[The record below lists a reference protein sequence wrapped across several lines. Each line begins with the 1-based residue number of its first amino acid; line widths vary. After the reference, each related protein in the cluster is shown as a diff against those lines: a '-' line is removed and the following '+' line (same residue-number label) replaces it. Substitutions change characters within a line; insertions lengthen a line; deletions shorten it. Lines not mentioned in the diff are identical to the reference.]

1 MMNHTSEK
9 SKRESW
15 RRGTTCDGEGQVDVQ
30 SEELSLLRRII
41 YH

>member
-15 RRGTTCDGEGQVDVQ
+15 RRVTVYDGEGQVDVQ
-30 SEELSLLRRII
+30 FEKSSLL
-41 YH
+41 